1 MAAWWVHERLRWHPQ
16 ARTQLTSTPNTHRIS
31 RLESFTDY
39 SQDEEFGH
47 FPGGSEGKESVCN
60 AGDPGSIPVSGRAP
74 DRGEDSYPLQDCYLG
89 NPTDRGA
96 WRATYSPRGHRVG
109 HDEGSW
115 AHTQSL
121 LSSWILFF
129 QLVSCTLSLKGRG
142 ELLCIWKESEKS
154 YCWLS
159 FRFPHTFKELCS
171 LLMYLTHY

>member
-1 MAAWWVHERLRWHPQ
+1 MEEGIQEYLHRWNTGEAGYWRMNRGSLVGDNGASLGAQMVKHLPAMQETQVQSLCQEEPLTEERI
-16 ARTQLTSTPNTHRIS
+16 ATH
-31 RLESFTDY
+31 Y
-39 SQDEEFGH
+39 SIVTWEIAQTEE
-47 FPGGSEGKESVCN
+47 PGGLQSM
-60 AGDPGSIPVSGRAP
+60 GS
-74 DRGEDSYPLQDCYLG
+74 Q
-89 NPTDRGA
+89 
-96 WRATYSPRGHRVG
+96 RVG
-109 HDEGSW
+109 HNEGSW

-142 ELLCIWKESEKS
+142 ELLCIWKESGKS